1 MAGCINGLL
10 LKKEKTPP
18 SCSLLRWGEPYG
30 AGVQGQLSAIRSR
43 GSATA
48 DCHLYVDFLFLCF
61 YFWNSTVLL
70 GTWVNA
76 FIRPCWET
84 DTRYQLLA
92 FCWSAPWLRRSRSRS
107 RARVL
112 VYWPGPGAGSGW
124 SGDCPKAVGKTPAL
138 SLWGG
143 GAPEAPRRLRRLSLS
158 RPGQRIVFQLSEAF
172 GLCCG
177 CAWCFHAETTPST
190 FSPCCFAQHFGSM
203 YSGFYWYFWFS
214 VVGFEQWLPTF

>member
-1 MAGCINGLL
+1 M
-10 LKKEKTPP
+10 
-18 SCSLLRWGEPYG
+18 
-30 AGVQGQLSAIRSR
+30 
-43 GSATA
+43 
-48 DCHLYVDFLFLCF
+48 FLFLKLYCAAR
-61 YFWNSTVLL
+61 NVSECIHTTML
-70 GTWVNA
+70 GNRHPLPA
-76 FIRPCWET
+76 PCILQERAVT
-84 DTRYQLLA
+84 QAQSEPLPCPCVSILA
-92 FCWSAPWLRRSRSRS
+92 
-107 RARVL
+107 
-112 VYWPGPGAGSGW
+112 WPGGWSGW

-143 GAPEAPRRLRRLSLS
+143 GAPEAPRRLRSLSLS

-177 CAWCFHAETTPST
+177 CARCFHAETTPST